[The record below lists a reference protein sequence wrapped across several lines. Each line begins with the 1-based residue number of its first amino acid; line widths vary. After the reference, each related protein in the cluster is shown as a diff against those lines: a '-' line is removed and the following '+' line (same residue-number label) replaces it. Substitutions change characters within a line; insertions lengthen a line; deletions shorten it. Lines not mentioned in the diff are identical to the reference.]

1 MSEYKCKIG
10 SQHFVASTSYPGTED
25 RIKATDRVNS
35 FSKTKADMLHTEL
48 KADDV
53 ISKIDPEI
61 KTIMKGMLKY
71 NQKGAVFKWV
81 RDIVRKNHSK
91 ELNAQHYITSLT
103 TQITEKMEKE
113 LVE

>member
-10 SQHFVASTSYPGTED
+10 SQHFVASTSYPGTEE

-35 FSKTKADMLHTEL
+35 FSKTKADILHTEL
-48 KADDV
+48 KANDV
-53 ISKIDPEI
+53 ISELDPEI

-71 NQKGAVFKWV
+71 GQKGSVFKWV

-91 ELNAQHYITSLT
+91 ELNAHHYITSLT
-103 TQITEKMEKE
+103 TQITEQLETE
-113 LVE
+113 YEE